1 MNEIQT
7 STLNAIMDLYQR
19 IAEIGD
25 INSIDELRLI
35 LIKRKIE
42 ESNDIVDDFGKVI
55 FERAK

>member
-1 MNEIQT
+1 
-7 STLNAIMDLYQR
+7 MDLYQR
-19 IAEIGD
+19 ITEIGD

-42 ESNDIVDDFGKVI
+42 ESNDIVNDFGKVM

>member
-1 MNEIQT
+1 MNEIQE
-7 STLNAIMDLYQR
+7 STLKAIMDLYQR
-19 IAEIGD
+19 ITEIGD

-42 ESNDIVDDFGKVI
+42 ESNDIVNDFGKVM

>member
-1 MNEIQT
+1 MNEIQE
-7 STLNAIMDLYQR
+7 STLKAIMDLYQR

-42 ESNDIVDDFGKVI
+42 ESNDIVNDFGKVM